1 MLPVYRQ
8 LLEEDIKILV
18 YSGDVDAIVP
28 GQQPCQQPPG
38 QVCQPAASKHAC
50 ADGNGSMVYCWEFGL
65 FTVFRGSKAVVA
77 LPVWPPCLPLAVI
90 GTRRWIRQLD
100 LPVKSAWRP
109 WRSTTG
115 QVRFGS
121 IRALSAL
128 PFRLPLFD
136 ALK

>member
-50 ADGNGSMVYCWEFGL
+50 ADGNGSMVYCWSL
-65 FTVFRGSKAVVA
+65 V
-77 LPVWPPCLPLAVI
+77 CLPYSVAAKQWLLCPSGRLACLL
-90 GTRRWIRQLD
+90 Q
-100 LPVKSAWRP
+100 
-109 WRSTTG
+109 
-115 QVRFGS
+115 
-121 IRALSAL
+121 
-128 PFRLPLFD
+128 
-136 ALK
+136 